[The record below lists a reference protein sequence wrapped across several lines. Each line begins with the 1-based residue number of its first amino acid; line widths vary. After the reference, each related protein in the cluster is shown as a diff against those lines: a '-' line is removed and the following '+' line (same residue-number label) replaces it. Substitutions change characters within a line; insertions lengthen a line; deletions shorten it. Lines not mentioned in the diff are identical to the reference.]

1 MNWMVAK
8 RMVGVV
14 AFVLAASRMWA
25 QESAIKALCG
35 PAPPRSAVSAE
46 MAQAQDAQLRRIER
60 AMPPVTD
67 QGASDWCFAHV
78 AACLLEYRLHQK
90 TGLPYDAHSLFSTI
104 DLAEEGSFYLD
115 QNVVVLRSAAT
126 SPSAPLTA
134 PSPGTNGFNGK
145 QDPLDILLRVQER
158 GAGRSA
164 AQLGS
169 VVADEEREDR
179 ALTGTFAD
187 ERNKVRL
194 QRETNSSDSI
204 SGALGT
210 NHSSRALLLFNW
222 EILRD
227 WEQGDFSRT
236 GLQHYDELVGV
247 AGPPDIPVPP
257 FVLNRFTTRDPVK
270 AAAKI
275 RERLQ
280 AGEPVAFFI
289 RGLDVPGGWYPVD
302 AGETHIMVI
311 VGAGYAGNQ
320 AVVRL
325 RNSWGAHWGDAGY
338 ITSSAENFLR
348 WQQNASAGMRG
359 QILLTWIGDERPGAE
374 PPGVA
379 GKLVRIED
387 DYSVFT
393 GSMKDQLQFVRGGF
407 VHHYGYVTG
416 TRVFFDGRTDDYRAG
431 RGIMR

>member
-1 MNWMVAK
+1 MNWKVAK
-8 RMVGVV
+8 SIVGV
-14 AFVLAASRMWA
+14 AAIVLASSRLWA
-25 QESAIKALCG
+25 QESALEALCG
-35 PAPPRSAVSAE
+35 PAPEPQAISAGPAHAQTAE
-46 MAQAQDAQLRRIER
+46 LRKIER

-67 QGASDWCFAHV
+67 QGPSDWCFAHV
-78 AACLLEYRLHQK
+78 AAGLLEYRLHQK
-90 TGLPYDAHSLFSTI
+90 TGLPYDTHTLFSTI
-104 DLAEEGSFYLD
+104 DLAEEGSLYLD
-115 QNVVVLRSAAT
+115 QNVVVLRTAAS
-126 SPSAPLTA
+126 SPSASFTA
-134 PSPGTNGFNGK
+134 PPPGTNGFNGK
-145 QDPLDILLRVQER
+145 QDPIDILLRVQER

-164 AQLGS
+164 AQLGW

-179 ALTGTFAD
+179 ALAGPSAD
-187 ERNKVRL
+187 ERSKVHL
-194 QRETNSSDSI
+194 QRETSSSDNLMA
-204 SGALGT
+204 ALGT
-210 NHSSRALLLFNW
+210 NRSSRALLLFNW

-236 GLQHYDELVGV
+236 GLQHYEELVGA
-247 AGPPDIPVPP
+247 AGPPDIRVPP
-257 FVLNRFTTRDPVK
+257 FVINRFTTRDPVK

-325 RNSWGAHWGDAGY
+325 RNSWGARWGDAGY
-338 ITSSAENFLR
+338 ITCSAENFLR
-348 WQQNASAGMRG
+348 WQQNAAVGMRG
-359 QILLTWIGDERPGAE
+359 QILLTWIGDELPGPA

-379 GKLVRIED
+379 GKQVRIED
-387 DYSVFT
+387 DISVFT
-393 GSMKDQLQFVRGGF
+393 GSMKDQLQYVRSGF

-416 TRVFFDGRTDDYRAG
+416 TRVFFDGRTDDYRDG
-431 RGIMR
+431 KGILR